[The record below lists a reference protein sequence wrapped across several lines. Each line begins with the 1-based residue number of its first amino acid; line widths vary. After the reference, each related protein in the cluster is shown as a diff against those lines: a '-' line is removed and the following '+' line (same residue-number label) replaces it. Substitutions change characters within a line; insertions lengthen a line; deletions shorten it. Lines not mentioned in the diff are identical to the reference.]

1 MRQKYLKTEMIEGQV
16 LYSIEHPKFK
26 AKISQHGG
34 QLISFIDTSSKQDW
48 LWLSSK
54 ASLMGDKAIRG
65 GAPICWPWFG
75 PSSNPQLP
83 QHGYARLLSWD
94 LISCES
100 DESQMTILLSCNLDE
115 AEIDL
120 AHLSLVV
127 EYILGDEITIN
138 LHTENQTDKTIQIS
152 QAIHTYFNIENI
164 SNTKVLGLA
173 DLPFLDQLSN
183 TKSLGKHEEIID
195 QEVDRIYQ
203 TNNATIELNSPR
215 GTFEIS
221 GSHFDS
227 VVVWNPWQD
236 KAKQMSDFDDQGYQ
250 QMICVEMANTQGLTI
265 GAKQDF
271 TLSQR
276 IKREVGAPQY

>member
-34 QLISFIDTSSKQDW
+34 QLVSFMDTSSKQDW
-48 LWLSSK
+48 LWLSRK
-54 ASLMGDKAIRG
+54 ASLFGDRAIRG

-75 PSSNPQLP
+75 PSSNSQLP

-100 DESQMTILLSCNLDE
+100 DENQMMIRLSCKLDE
-115 AEIDL
+115 AAIDL
-120 AHLSLVV
+120 SHLSLVV
-127 EYILGDEITIN
+127 EYILSDEITIN

-164 SNTKVLGLA
+164 SNTEVSGLGG
-173 DLPFLDQLSN
+173 LPFLDQLTNS
-183 TKSLGKHEEIID
+183 KSEGERDLVID
-195 QEVDRIYQ
+195 QEVDRIYE
-203 TNNATIELNSPR
+203 TNNAIIELNSPN
-215 GTFEIS
+215 GIFEIS

-236 KAKQMSDFDDQGYQ
+236 KAKLMSDFDDMGYQ

-265 GAKQDF
+265 YPKKDF

-276 IKREVGAPQY
+276 IKRKVGSRQY

>member
-1 MRQKYLKTEMIEGQV
+1 MRQKYLKTEMINGQV

-34 QLISFIDTSSKQDW
+34 QLVSFMDTSSKQEW

-54 ASLMGDKAIRG
+54 ASLIGDKAIRG

-75 PSSNPQLP
+75 PSPNSQLP

-94 LISCES
+94 LISCET
-100 DESQMTILLSCNLDE
+100 DEDQMMIRLSCKLDE

-120 AHLSLVV
+120 THLSLVV
-127 EYILGDEITIN
+127 EYILSDEITIN
-138 LHTENQTDKTIQIS
+138 LHTENQSDKSIQIS

-173 DLPFLDQLSN
+173 ELPFLDQLTN
-183 TKSLGKHEEIID
+183 TKSVGKHEEIIN

-203 TNNATIELNSPR
+203 TNNAIIELNSPN
-215 GTFEIS
+215 GIFEIS
-221 GSHFDS
+221 GSQFDS
-227 VVVWNPWQD
+227 VVVWNPWQQ
-236 KAKQMSDFDDQGYQ
+236 KAKQMSDFVDLGYQ

-265 GAKQDF
+265 GPKKDF

-276 IKREVGAPQY
+276 IKRKVGAHQ